1 MASGWTNSGID
12 WTSEATMRES
22 RTEDIVREIYLA
34 IHERDFWVQRWTQ
47 RYTTNYGTSFP
58 NIEYTSRTRLE
69 NQMRFIYNTLR
80 AWLTLDLTPSIAGL
94 FVPNQ
99 AVWIDEN
106 QITQGQSLTDTVNLG
121 LAHWDMSQNGN
132 LETELSVDLDFL
144 RNTGNYR
151 IRLDELF
158 TVYKIL
164 NFLTKCRAYQ
174 IESDQNGTGFSND
187 LLNLNISSVGCGA
200 YIYQHS
206 SGRFADP
213 TTTKAYNDWSSSTR
227 TTFVGAVVLAGY
239 NQRTTS
245 SPGYILSSTEAYF
258 QFESMVGFDGGSYE
272 ADDFTFNMLF
282 NEKFA
287 ASSNPGLNLSNGIN
301 AMGDIQESDGAKAF
315 PFPNT
320 IMQTF
325 PPTPS
330 SGSQTWANTG
340 DLLPFVD
347 MNKEGFLKYYTE
359 P

>member
-12 WTSEATMRES
+12 WTSAATMRES

-34 IHERDFWVQRWTQ
+34 THERDFWVQRWTQ
-47 RYTTNYGTSFP
+47 RYTTNYSTSFP
-58 NIEYTSRTRLE
+58 NIDYTSRMRVE
-69 NQMRFIYNTLR
+69 NQVRFIYDTLR

-106 QITQGQSLTDTVNLG
+106 QITQGQALTDTVNLG
-121 LAHWDMSQNGN
+121 IKHWDMAQNGN
-132 LETELSVDLDFL
+132 LETELSVDLGFL
-144 RNTGNYR
+144 RTSSNYR

-158 TVYKIL
+158 IVYKIL

-174 IESDQNGTGFSND
+174 IESDGNGAGFAHD
-187 LLNLNISSVGCGA
+187 LINLNTSSGGGGV
-200 YIYQHS
+200 YMYQHS

-213 TTTKAYNDWSSSTR
+213 TAIKAYNDWASSTR
-227 TTFVGAVVLAGY
+227 TTYLSAVVIAGY
-239 NQRTTS
+239 SQRTTS
-245 SPGYILSSTEAYF
+245 FPEYIMSSTEAYF
-258 QFESMVGFDGGSYE
+258 QFVSMIGFNGSSFD
-272 ADDFTFNMLF
+272 AGDFEFNMIF
-282 NEKFA
+282 NERFA
-287 ASSNPGLNLSNGIN
+287 TSSNPGLNLLNGIN
-301 AMGDIQESDGAKAF
+301 EMGDIQEADGAKAF

-347 MNKEGFLKYYTE
+347 MNKEGFLNYYTT